1 MDKPNETLLR
11 AMMLLIDR
19 NLEWSGD
26 FENIR
31 PALGAL
37 FNSQLN
43 NPLPNQHIIRVAE
56 ALIDNGDLAQ

>member
-1 MDKPNETLLR
+1 MTEPNATLLK

-19 NLEWSGD
+19 NLTWSGD

-31 PALGAL
+31 PVMASL
-37 FNSQLN
+37 FNSQLM
-43 NPLPNQHIIRVAE
+43 NPIPNKEVIRLAE